1 MNRDI
6 FEAYNIKR
14 KENKGGLLWVPQLCA
29 DIMVVAKTRK
39 AK

>member
-1 MNRDI
+1 M
-6 FEAYNIKR
+6 FVAYNIKG
-14 KENKGGLLWVPQLCA
+14 KENNGGLLWVTELYT